1 MVVHRGYG
9 RHVVH
14 IPPGD
19 NLYQLRV
26 YLFAIFF
33 TSNASLS
40 FARISIA
47 CLLLQVTQRRSW
59 RIAIVATIAVQAFM
73 MVFYV
78 IIQLVQCS
86 SLAGSTLGSGTKDRP
101 GNCLGPDHVR
111 VFAYVK
117 ICTFFFFCSCSP
129 SPPSPLPSFH
139 FWKQSKP
146 RLIPFFS
153 PPVSIAKAPPCSGT
167 SYVPSSPSA

>member
-1 MVVHRGYG
+1 MAVHRGYG

-26 YLFAIFF
+26 YIFAIFF
-33 TSNASLS
+33 TSNASS
-40 FARISIA
+40 AFARISIA

-73 MVFYV
+73 AVFYV

-86 SLAGSTLGSGTKDRP
+86 SLVGSTLGSGTKDRP
-101 GNCLGPDHVR
+101 GNCLAPNHIR

-117 ICTFFFFCSCSP
+117 ICKFFFVVLVLLLLRLP
-129 SPPSPLPSFH
+129 SPPS
-139 FWKQSKP
+139 
-146 RLIPFFS
+146 I
-153 PPVSIAKAPPCSGT
+153 SGNK
-167 SYVPSSPSA
+167 VNQN

>member
-33 TSNASLS
+33 TSNASS
-40 FARISIA
+40 AFARISIA

-59 RIAIVATIAVQAFM
+59 RIAIMATIAVQAFM
-73 MVFYV
+73 VVFYV
-78 IIQLVQCS
+78 VIQLVQCS
-86 SLAGSTLGSGTKDRP
+86 SLVGSTLGSGTKDRP
-101 GNCLGPDHVR
+101 GNCLGPNHIR

-117 ICTFFFFCSCSP
+117 ICTFFFCCSCSP

-139 FWKQSKP
+139 LWKQSKP
-146 RLIPFFS
+146 KLIPFFS
-153 PPVSIAKAPPCSGT
+153 PPVSIPKAPPCSGT
-167 SYVPSSPSA
+167 SCAPSFPSA